1 MSTKSLLAQVATFD
15 VPNEDIQ
22 GSNAP
27 TPIVTIEPSKKFWV
41 LIYLW

>member
-15 VPNEDIQ
+15 VFNEDIQ

-27 TPIVTIEPSKKFWV
+27 TPIVTIEPSRK
-41 LIYLW
+41 I

>member
-1 MSTKSLLAQVATFD
+1 MSAKSLLAQVATFD
-15 VPNEDIQ
+15 VSNEDIQ